1 MSDDWKIYRLG
12 QITDWFSGGTPR
24 KNIDRYWNG
33 DIPWISASSMSNNRI
48 STSDMKITNEG
59 LKSGSKLANKDDILL
74 LVRGSILHQK
84 IPVGIVMNEVS
95 YNQDVKRIKVKD
107 NLNPWFLL
115 YWFIG
120 NEKTLLRKVDVTGI
134 GAGKFDTDFL
144 QNYPISLPSLKE
156 QKIIVDIVKSLD
168 DKIHLNNQLNKTLES
183 IAQAL
188 FKSWFIDFDP
198 VRAKIEARQE
208 GKDPVLAAMCVISGK
223 SEEELQQMAED
234 DFAELQATAALFPD
248 EFVDSELG
256 EVPKGWEITNINAVT
271 ASIFSGGT
279 PSTKEVTYWNGEIP
293 WLSSGETR
301 NKIIVS
307 TEKSITVTAVKKSST
322 KLAIFGDIL
331 IASAGQGHTRGQTSF
346 NAIECYINQ
355 SIVALRANDKV
366 SPYWLYY
373 CLEPRYDEMRSVSD
387 SHSSRGSLTT
397 KLLASMPVI
406 LPTQKLVVSFD
417 KVINPMLAQQV
428 KNAKEIKMLADTR
441 DALLPKLISG
451 DIEVFSSVSETEY
464 EYSAE

>member
-1 MSDDWKIYRLG
+1 MLEEIG
-12 QITDWFSGGTPR
+12 QIVTGKTPSSNVIGAFSSSGIPFVTPKDMDGR
-24 KNIDRYWNG
+24 RWIETTERYLSEAGRQSLKNYLVPKDSVAVSCIG
-33 DIPWISASSMSNNRI
+33 
-48 STSDMKITNEG
+48 SDMGK
-59 LKSGSKLANKDDILL
+59 AILL
-74 LVRGSILHQK
+74 KKDSVT
-84 IPVGIVMNEVS
+84 
-95 YNQDVKRIKVKD
+95 NQQI
-107 NLNPWFLL
+107 N
-115 YWFIG
+115 
-120 NEKTLLRKVDVTGI
+120 T
-134 GAGKFDTDFL
+134 
-144 QNYPISLPSLKE
+144 
-156 QKIIVDIVKSLD
+156 IIVDASKHNPKYIYYVLSLKQEELKSIAGGSATPILNKGHFSKVVIELPDKVDQDNIVQVLDSLD
-168 DKIHLNNQLNKTLES
+168 CKIELNNQINQNLES
-183 IAQAL
+183 MAQAI
-188 FKSWFIDFDP
+188 FKSWFIDFEP
-198 VRAKIEARQE
+198 VRAKIAAKQE
-208 GKDPVLAAMCVISGK
+208 GKDTELAAMCAISGK

-248 EFVDSELG
+248 ELVESELG

-279 PSTKEVTYWNGEIP
+279 PSTKEMTYWNGEIP

-307 TEKSITVTAVKKSST
+307 TEKSITEIAVKKSST

-366 SPYWLYY
+366 SSYWLYY
-373 CLEPRYDEMRSVSD
+373 CLEPRYDEMRSLSD

-406 LPTQKLVVSFD
+406 LPTQKLVVNFD
-417 KVINPMLAQQV
+417 KVIKSMLVQQI
-428 KNAKEIKMLADTR
+428 KNLKEIKILTDTR

-451 DIEVFSSVSETEY
+451 DIDVSTLASETEY
-464 EYSAE
+464 EYSTE

>member
-1 MSDDWKIYRLG
+1 MSFETIKDIVDFNPSRPLSKG
-12 QITDWFSGGTPR
+12 KEFPF
-24 KNIDRYWNG
+24 IDMASLPVNG
-33 DIPWISASSMSNNRI
+33 RDI
-48 STSDMKITNEG
+48 
-59 LKSGSKLANKDDILL
+59 
-74 LVRGSILHQK
+74 
-84 IPVGIVMNEVS
+84 NEVS
-95 YNQDVKRIKVKD
+95 NKVFNGGGAKFKNGDTLFARITPCLENGKTAKVENLPVGCIAHGSTEFIVLSAKSKDDEDFVYYLARLPDFRSYAISRMEGTSGRQRVSWQALAEFNLRLPEKGKRKK
-107 NLNPWFLL
+107 
-115 YWFIG
+115 IG
-120 NEKTLLRKVDVTGI
+120 
-134 GAGKFDTDFL
+134 
-144 QNYPISLPSLKE
+144 
-156 QKIIVDIVKSLD
+156 KILKSLD
-168 DKIHLNNQLNKTLES
+168 DKIHLNNQINQTLES
-183 IAQAL
+183 IAQTI

-198 VRAKIEARQE
+198 VRAKIAAKQE
-208 GKDPVLAAMCVISGK
+208 GKDAELAAMCAISGK
-223 SEEELQQMAED
+223 SEAEVEQMAKE
-234 DFAELQATAALFPD
+234 DFAELQATATLFPD
-248 EFVDSELG
+248 ELVESELG

-307 TEKSITVTAVKKSST
+307 TEKSITETAVKKSST

-417 KVINPMLAQQV
+417 KVIKPMLAQQV

-451 DIEVFSSVSETEY
+451 DIEVSSSVSETEY

>member
-1 MSDDWKIYRLG
+1 MNSYRTSTWGDEISLEYGKSLKGYQNSNGTYQVFGSNGPIGWTDKPLCKGPGIILGRKGAYRGVKFSEQDFYVIDTAYYVVPKTDIDLNWLYYAIKYHKLGEIDDGSPIPSTTRAAVYVRE
-12 QITDWFSGGTPR
+12 F
-24 KNIDRYWNG
+24 
-33 DIPWISASSMSNNRI
+33 DIPSKEVQVKMGNILK
-48 STSDMKITNEG
+48 KID
-59 LKSGSKLANKDDILL
+59 LKI
-74 LVRGSILHQK
+74 
-84 IPVGIVMNEVS
+84 E
-95 YNQDVKRIKVKD
+95 
-107 NLNPWFLL
+107 
-115 YWFIG
+115 
-120 NEKTLLRKVDVTGI
+120 
-134 GAGKFDTDFL
+134 
-144 QNYPISLPSLKE
+144 
-156 QKIIVDIVKSLD
+156 
-168 DKIHLNNQLNKTLES
+168 LNNQINETLES

-198 VRAKIEARQE
+198 VRAKIVAKLEDA
-208 GKDPVLAAMCVISGK
+208 DPEIAAMCVISGK
-223 SEEELQQMAED
+223 SEAELKKMPED

-248 EFVDSELG
+248 ELVESELG

-279 PSTKEVTYWNGEIP
+279 PSTKDMTYWNGEIP

-307 TEKSITVTAVKKSST
+307 TEKSITETAVKKSST

-373 CLEPRYDEMRSVSD
+373 CLEPRYDEMRSLSD

-406 LPTQKLVVSFD
+406 LPTKELVLSFD
-417 KVINPMLAQQV
+417 KLIKSMLTQQV
-428 KNAKEIKMLADTR
+428 KNLKETKILKETR
-441 DALLPKLISG
+441 DALLPKLLSG
-451 DIEVFSSVSETEY
+451 EIDVSALQDEV
-464 EYSAE
+464 A

>member
-1 MSDDWKIYRLG
+1 MNSYRTSTWGDEISLEYGKSLKGYQNSNGKYQVFGSNGPIGWTDKPLCKGPGIILGRKGAYRGVKFSEKDFYVIDTAYYVVPKTDLDLNWLYYAIKYHKLGEIDDGSPIPSTTRAAVYVRE
-12 QITDWFSGGTPR
+12 F
-24 KNIDRYWNG
+24 
-33 DIPWISASSMSNNRI
+33 DIPSKEVQVKMGNILK
-48 STSDMKITNEG
+48 KID
-59 LKSGSKLANKDDILL
+59 LKI
-74 LVRGSILHQK
+74 
-84 IPVGIVMNEVS
+84 E
-95 YNQDVKRIKVKD
+95 
-107 NLNPWFLL
+107 
-115 YWFIG
+115 
-120 NEKTLLRKVDVTGI
+120 
-134 GAGKFDTDFL
+134 
-144 QNYPISLPSLKE
+144 
-156 QKIIVDIVKSLD
+156 
-168 DKIHLNNQLNKTLES
+168 LNNQINETLES
-183 IAQAL
+183 IAQAI

-198 VRAKIEARQE
+198 VRAKTAAKQV
-208 GKDPVLAAMCVISGK
+208 GKDSELAAMCVMSGK
-223 SEEELQQMAED
+223 SEAELKQMPED
-234 DFAELQATAALFPD
+234 NFAELQATAALFPD
-248 EFVDSELG
+248 ELVESELG
-256 EVPKGWEITNINAVT
+256 DVPKGWEITNINAVT

-307 TEKSITVTAVKKSST
+307 TEKSITETAVKKSST

-417 KVINPMLAQQV
+417 KVIKPMLAQQV

-451 DIEVFSSVSETEY
+451 DIEVSSSVSETEY